1 MPSARDAA
9 EALALSALGWIA
21 EDPERIGAFLGQS
34 GLDPDVLRARAAD
47 PDLLA
52 AVLDFV
58 LSEDAHVLG
67 FAANAGLRP
76 EAVVAARAH
85 LPGGADPHWT

>member
-34 GLDPDVLRARAAD
+34 GLDPDVLRARSHCGAAS
-47 PDLLA
+47 PRPPRARSRSLNRLYPKS
-52 AVLDFV
+52 
-58 LSEDAHVLG
+58 LS
-67 FAANAGLRP
+67 
-76 EAVVAARAH
+76 
-85 LPGGADPHWT
+85 

>member
-9 EALALSALGWIA
+9 EALAIAALGWIA
-21 EDPERIGAFLGQS
+21 EDPDRIGAFLGQS
-34 GLDPDVLRARAAD
+34 GLDPGVLRARAGE
-47 PDLLA
+47 PELLA

-67 FAANAGLRP
+67 LAAREGVRP
-76 EAVVAARAH
+76 EAVAAARAH